1 MKIIGLTSLI
11 NVIRGSIL
19 KRWFYSSLLLVIVL
33 SLSFS
38 TTIAQDKTTTRQRAA
53 LSNILAEGSQEIA
66 VGDLLVDDDFSES
79 DTWEVYKD
87 KDSNLR
93 TVDDVYRMT
102 LDGDLYT
109 WALNDEEH
117 SDVIIE
123 VETSQIS
130 EDLNNH
136 YGVMCRADSE
146 GSGYF
151 FFISGDGYYSIY
163 KGSDDDLEALAEWET
178 SDAINQGEDNN
189 SLVAVCVE
197 DYLALYANGTLL
209 AEANDDEYSSGFAG
223 FSIG

>member
-1 MKIIGLTSLI
+1 M
-11 NVIRGSIL
+11 L
-19 KRWFYSSLLLVIVL
+19 KRHLYGALFLVIAL
-33 SLSFS
+33 ALSFS

-53 LSNILAEGSQEIA
+53 LSNILAEGSQEIS
-66 VGDLLVDDDFSES
+66 VGDLLVDDDFSE
-79 DTWEVYKD
+79 DGTWEIIKD
-87 KDSNLR
+87 KVSSLR
-93 TVDDVYRMT
+93 TDDGVYRMT

-109 WALNDEEH
+109 WSLNDEEH

-136 YGVMCRADSE
+136 YGVMCRANADGE
-146 GSGYF
+146 GYY

-163 KGSDDDLEALAEWET
+163 RGSDDDLEALAEWET